1 MSGRGWNKSLSPRG
15 WFHLPVHSGIGAAAP
30 CVALTGGPHTG
41 SADCRGHSTCHHPG
55 SRAPWPL
62 SSFCTFPS
70 PAWSPCLGLVPPCPF
85 AIFFPEKAWSE
96 HDLRSHQ
103 ILTHHFL
110 AYILNLE
117 NWLEGTGSRKGL
129 EEVRQLAKGHILAW
143 SPHPKNPCFFTF
155 RIDYFGFTGL
165 MSLKGSRLR
174 G

>member
-129 EEVRQLAKGHILAW
+129 EEVRQLARG
-143 SPHPKNPCFFTF
+143 TF
-155 RIDYFGFTGL
+155 
-165 MSLKGSRLR
+165 
-174 G
+174 